1 MNVSVNPTSPAM
13 QQINAQL
20 AGEVTRMNIANA
32 VAVKQANISKQVG
45 RAAIQ
50 LVETAAQVGSG
61 PTPSQGIDV
70 KA

>member
-1 MNVSVNPTSPAM
+1 M

-45 RAAIQ
+45 QVAIQ

-61 PTPSQGIDV
+61 QTPGRGIDV